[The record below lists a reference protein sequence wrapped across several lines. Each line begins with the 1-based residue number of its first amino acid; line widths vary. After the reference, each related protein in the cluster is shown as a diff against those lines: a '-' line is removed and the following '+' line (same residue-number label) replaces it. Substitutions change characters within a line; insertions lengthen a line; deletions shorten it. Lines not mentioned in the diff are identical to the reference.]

1 MLFFLVGT
9 LDTFTSSG
17 PLKSFKTIGVTHQFF
32 CFSSAFYL
40 LLSACQESSPVSVLI
55 HQLSVQLFVNY
66 LLLAL
71 NHIKISCLEAPFA
84 LLDVKSKFGTCWL

>member
-40 LLSACQESSPVSVLI
+40 LLSACQESRPVSV
-55 HQLSVQLFVNY
+55 QPFVNY